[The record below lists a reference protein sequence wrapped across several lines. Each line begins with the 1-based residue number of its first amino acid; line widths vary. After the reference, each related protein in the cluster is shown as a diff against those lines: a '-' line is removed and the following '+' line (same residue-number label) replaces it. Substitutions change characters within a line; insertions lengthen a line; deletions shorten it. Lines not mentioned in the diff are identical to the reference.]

1 MISSRVSCYTLKA
14 GIATQSG
21 PSVLTFLDPSLSHNP
36 QIVSIILPVG
46 KGKKKQHFCKSR
58 LNTLNIMYFLRLT
71 LQMPFLSKGNLRFS
85 LLNFSYFVCAE
96 TRAEHRYFVLNL
108 FFLYV
113 NFWITNPLEICKHI
127 ASCLCIGWVH
137 T

>member
-21 PSVLTFLDPSLSHNP
+21 PSVLTFLDPSLSHHP

-71 LQMPFLSKGNLRFS
+71 FQMPFLSKGNLRFS

-108 FFLYV
+108 SYM
-113 NFWITNPLEICKHI
+113 
-127 ASCLCIGWVH
+127 
-137 T
+137 

>member
-1 MISSRVSCYTLKA
+1 MLLNCFINRMSWKMISSRVSCYTLKA

-21 PSVLTFLDPSLSHNP
+21 PSVLTFLDPSLSHHP

-71 LQMPFLSKGNLRFS
+71 FQMPFLSKGNLRFS
-85 LLNFSYFVCAE
+85 LLNFSYFVCRRNQSW
-96 TRAEHRYFVLNL
+96 TQIFCSKP
-108 FFLYV
+108 FLYV
-113 NFWITNPLEICKHI
+113 TLDYK
-127 ASCLCIGWVH
+127 STRDL
-137 T
+137 